1 VLGSKSG
8 REMDKMND
16 SSLTVR
22 ALDQSV
28 TFEQAEVT
36 LVCRKLF
43 RQELSVENIP
53 DGIVK
58 AAYEGQAPHDMY
70 IGEVVEIIS

>member
-1 VLGSKSG
+1 MLGSKSG